1 MRLLLIE
8 SRARFVHALRQ
19 DLARE
24 GFHTEWAPD
33 GRSGL
38 RRALDGDHDVIVLD
52 VLLAGLNGYEVC
64 SRIRAAGRTTPV
76 LILTAKDGEHDIAE
90 GLESGADDYL
100 VKPFA
105 FLVLVARLRALLRRR
120 GQHASAGWQVGDL
133 RVDPVSMRVW
143 RGDTEIELT
152 AKEFGFLACLTREA
166 ERVVTKPQ
174 IIERVWEKQS
184 PRQVNVVEVYIST
197 LRRKIDRPFR
207 QASIVT
213 VRGAGYKF
221 VATGGPGPGRQT
233 YGVRTPTSP
242 AAAAIAMLNCVSEMP
257 DPVCA
262 SGTSGTP
269 GAVRGLSAG
278 GIS

>member
-1 MRLLLIE
+1 MRILLIE
-8 SRARFVHALRQ
+8 RRARFANTLRQ
-19 DLARE
+19 KLAAE
-24 GFHTEWAPD
+24 GFHTERAPD

-64 SRIRAAGRTTPV
+64 ARIRAAGRTTPV

-105 FLVLVARLRALLRRR
+105 FPVLVARLRALLRRS
-120 GQHASAGWQVGDL
+120 GLHTSAGWQVGDL
-133 RVDPVSMRVW
+133 RMDPVSMRVW
-143 RGDTEIELT
+143 RGGVEIGLT
-152 AKEFGFLACLTREA
+152 AKEFSVLACLTREA
-166 ERVVTKPQ
+166 DRVVTKPE
-174 IIERVWEKQS
+174 IIERIWEKQS
-184 PRQVNVVEVYIST
+184 PRRTNIVEVYISA

-221 VATGGPGPGRQT
+221 VAGAGPAR
-233 YGVRTPTSP
+233 GVPLQKCRDRDHGQILWNTFATEP
-242 AAAAIAMLNCVSEMP
+242 N
-257 DPVCA
+257 
-262 SGTSGTP
+262 
-269 GAVRGLSAG
+269 
-278 GIS
+278 